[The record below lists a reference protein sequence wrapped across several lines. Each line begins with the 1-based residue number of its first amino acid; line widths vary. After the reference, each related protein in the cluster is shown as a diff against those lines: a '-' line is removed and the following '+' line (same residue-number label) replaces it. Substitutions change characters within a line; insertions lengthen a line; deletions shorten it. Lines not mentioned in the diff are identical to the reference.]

1 MISLCMSEY
10 RLNLRSVKFSMSEKK
25 IVAHR
30 GGANLYPEN
39 TLSAFRNAIA
49 LGVDEIECDVHLLK
63 SGEVVV
69 FHDFYLEQLVGKK
82 EYIHNI
88 DNETRKQLHVKGSTE
103 APPLLEE
110 VLDLLGSTNVA
121 LHLEIK
127 TCGEVERERL
137 LSQKALAL
145 IKNRNLTE
153 RVSAI
158 SFDPISL
165 HPFIE
170 AGITSG
176 PCIDRFEGDMYQHF
190 SKWKKLGYSDLSL
203 DGSLVSQDFIES
215 ALEAGFTVGVWT
227 INGRPRLSHWLDMP
241 VHYITTDQPDLAI
254 QLRTEK

>member
-1 MISLCMSEY
+1 
-10 RLNLRSVKFSMSEKK
+10 MSEKK

-30 GGANLYPEN
+30 GGAHLYPEN
-39 TLSAFRNAIA
+39 TLSAFRHAIA

-69 FHDFYLEQLVGKK
+69 FHDFRLEQLVGKPG
-82 EYIHNI
+82 YIHDI
-88 DNETRKQLHVKGSTE
+88 DNETRKQLCIKGSRE

-110 VLDLLGSTNVA
+110 LLDLLVPTNVA

-127 TCGEVERERL
+127 TCGEIERETI

-145 IKNRNLTE
+145 IKSRNLAK

-158 SFDPISL
+158 SFDPASL

-176 PCIDRFEGDMYQHF
+176 PCIDSFEGDMYHHF
-190 SKWKKLGYSDLSL
+190 SEWKKRGYSDLSL
-203 DGSLVSQDFIES
+203 DGSIVSRDFIEA
-215 ALEAGFTVGVWT
+215 ALDVGFTVGVWT
-227 INGRPRLSHWLDMP
+227 INGKARLSHWLDMP
-241 VHYITTDQPDLAI
+241 VHYITTDQPDLAL
-254 QLRTEK
+254 QLRTQR

>member
-1 MISLCMSEY
+1 MP
-10 RLNLRSVKFSMSEKK
+10 EKK

-30 GGANLYPEN
+30 GGAHLYPEN

-69 FHDFYLEQLVGKK
+69 FHDFRLEQLVGKTG
-82 EYIHNI
+82 YIYDI
-88 DNETRKQLHVKGSTE
+88 DNETRKQLCVRGSME
-103 APPLLEE
+103 EPPLLEE
-110 VLDLLGSTNVA
+110 VLDLLAPTNVA

-127 TCGEVERERL
+127 TCGEVEREKI

-145 IKNRNLTE
+145 IKSRNLEE

-158 SFDPISL
+158 SFDPASL
-165 HPFIE
+165 CPFIE

-176 PCIDRFEGDMYQHF
+176 PCLDSFSDNMDHHF
-190 SKWKKLGYSDLSL
+190 SEWKQLGYTDLSV
-203 DGSLVSQDFIES
+203 DGSTVPQNFIES

-227 INGRPRLSHWLDMP
+227 INGKARLSHWLDMP
-241 VHYITTDQPDLAI
+241 VHYITTDQPDLAL
-254 QLRTEK
+254 QLRAQR

>member
-1 MISLCMSEY
+1 MKFYMS
-10 RLNLRSVKFSMSEKK
+10 KKK

-39 TLSAFRNAIA
+39 TLSAFRHAIA

-69 FHDFYLEQLVGKK
+69 FHDFRLEQLVGKK
-82 EYIHNI
+82 GYIHDI
-88 DNETRKQLHVKGSTE
+88 DNETRKQLCVKGSTE

-110 VLDLLGSTNVA
+110 VLDLLELNNVA

-127 TCGEVERERL
+127 TCGEVERETI

-145 IKNRNLTE
+145 IKSRNLVK

-158 SFDPISL
+158 SFDPASL
-165 HPFIE
+165 RPFIE
-170 AGITSG
+170 AGIASG
-176 PCIDRFEGDMYQHF
+176 PCIDSFEDGIYRYF
-190 SKWKKLGYSDLSL
+190 SEWKRLGYSDLSL
-203 DGSLVSQDFIES
+203 NGSIVSKDFIEA

-227 INGRPRLSHWLDMP
+227 INGKARLSHWLNMP
-241 VHYITTDQPDLAI
+241 VHYITTDQPDLAL
-254 QLRTEK
+254 QLRTQG

>member
-1 MISLCMSEY
+1 
-10 RLNLRSVKFSMSEKK
+10 MSEKK

-39 TLSAFRNAIA
+39 TLSAFRHAIA

-69 FHDFYLEQLVGKK
+69 FHDFRLEQLVGKTG
-82 EYIHNI
+82 YIHDI
-88 DNETRKQLHVKGSTE
+88 DNETRKQLCVKGSIE

-110 VLDLLGSTNVA
+110 VLDLLGSNNVA

-127 TCGEVERERL
+127 TCGEVERETI

-145 IKNRNLTE
+145 IKSRNLAE

-158 SFDPISL
+158 SFDPASL
-165 HPFIE
+165 RPFIE
-170 AGITSG
+170 AGISSG
-176 PCIDRFEGDMYQHF
+176 PCIDSFKDDMSRHF
-190 SKWKKLGYSDLSL
+190 SEWKQLGFSDLSL
-203 DGSLVSQDFIES
+203 DGSIVSQDFIES

-227 INGRPRLSHWLDMP
+227 INGKARLLHWLNTP
-241 VHYITTDQPDLAI
+241 VDYITTDQPDLAL
-254 QLRTEK
+254 QLRTQS